1 MQRFDVTEP
10 DIARV
15 VASFY
20 ARVRIHPVLGP
31 VFASHV
37 NDWPPHEAKIARFWA
52 NAILGT
58 RSYSG
63 NPMRVHMQA
72 GDVLPEHFLVWLQ
85 LFDTVL
91 HQELPA
97 DVATIWSA
105 LAHRIGRGLSMGL
118 EQSGHSGPPKLG
130 VA

>member
-1 MQRFDVTEP
+1 MQRFDVSEA

-15 VASFY
+15 VDTFY
-20 ARVRIHPVLGP
+20 TRVRVHPVLGP
-31 VFASHV
+31 VFAVHV
-37 NDWPPHEAKIARFWA
+37 TDWTPHEAKITNFWA

-63 NPMRVHMQA
+63 NPMRVHMDA
-72 GDVLPEHFLVWLQ
+72 GNVMSGHFVTWLH

-91 HQELPA
+91 QEELP
-97 DVATIWSA
+97 DDIATQWSA

-118 EQSGHSGPPKLG
+118 EQFGHGGPPKLS